1 MLERYY
7 NHLSMPLPRCEKKK
21 TNHLSVMQ
29 QESERRR
36 PAKRRRVKPIQMDR
50 EQIVIAAPTYQSWLQ
65 DPSALVSKR
74 GGMIKVF
81 N

>member
-1 MLERYY
+1 
-7 NHLSMPLPRCEKKK
+7 
-21 TNHLSVMQ
+21 MQ
-29 QESERRR
+29 QEPERRR
-36 PAKRRRVKPIQMDR
+36 PAKRRRVKSIQMDR
-50 EQIVIAAPTYQSWLQ
+50 EQTVIAAPTYQSWLQ

>member
-1 MLERYY
+1 VK
-7 NHLSMPLPRCEKKK
+7 KKK

-65 DPSALVSKR
+65 DTSALVSKR